1 MAPQTGTAILV
12 LVVFVLPGF
21 VALRYAEQ
29 TYRTRAEDSALERVL
44 SALYFSLLSYL
55 LIAGGALTL
64 LGVDEF
70 DVVDL
75 WTGDKPFESYLALA
89 SAALAVP
96 LVIAELAR
104 RWSASALRSWVLAR
118 AGISLAH
125 KTPSGWEH
133 FFLQGRWAYVR
144 ATLKD
149 GRVVAGFFGP
159 GSFAGYTA
167 ETPDLYLE
175 QRFQLNDDD
184 WFDQPAEGSL
194 GLYVRAEEIVSVEF
208 YDAGG
213 PSPKVSR
220 FRRWRSRL
228 RPNGGKPQSPST
240 DATADQETG
249 RNLTRG
255 PASGDPG
262 SSAAG
267 SEGLR

>member
-55 LIAGGALTL
+55 VIAGGALAL
-64 LGVDEF
+64 FEIDEQ
-70 DVVDL
+70 DVTKL
-75 WTGDKPFESYLALA
+75 WSGDKPFEAYLGLA
-89 SAALAVP
+89 SAALVIP

-104 RWSASALRSWVLAR
+104 RWSGSGIRGSVLSR
-118 AGISLAH
+118 AHINLTH

-159 GSFAGYTA
+159 SSFAGYTS

-175 QRFQLNDDD
+175 QRYQLDDDD
-184 WFDQPAEGSL
+184 WFDGPAEGSL
-194 GLYVRAEEIVSVEF
+194 GLYVRADEIVSVEF
-208 YDAGG
+208 YEAGG
-213 PSPKVSR
+213 PASEA
-220 FRRWRSRL
+220 
-228 RPNGGKPQSPST
+228 ST
-240 DATADQETG
+240 RT
-249 RNLTRG
+249 
-255 PASGDPG
+255 PASGVDSPH
-262 SSAAG
+262 A
-267 SEGLR
+267 